1 MSNKQGKHH
10 CVNDP
15 GVNALIEAIFLQ
27 ARNDYVNAL
36 VRLAERP
43 NDETARYIKYEVEQF
58 FKSSWAEELAQTQIC
73 ADWIIG
79 YLTEEAERR
88 INDTVHDQDNEE

>member
-1 MSNKQGKHH
+1 MSNKQGKRLY
-10 CVNDP
+10 VNDS

-36 VRLAERP
+36 VRLAKRP
-43 NDETARYIKYEVEQF
+43 DDEKARYTKHEVELF
-58 FKSSWAEELAQTQIC
+58 FKSAWAEELAQTQIC

-88 INDTVHDQDNEE
+88 INDTVHDQDNEA